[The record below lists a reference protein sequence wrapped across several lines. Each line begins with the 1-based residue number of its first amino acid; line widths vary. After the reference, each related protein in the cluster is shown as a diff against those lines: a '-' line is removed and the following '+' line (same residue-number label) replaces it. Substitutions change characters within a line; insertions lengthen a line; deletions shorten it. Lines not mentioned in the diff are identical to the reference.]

1 MEELAEVI
9 LRNPPFLDQGRTRRD
24 RPSDLRGVF
33 LQKEWVRM
41 SCCLI
46 EQNWKQNI
54 NL

>member
-9 LRNPPFLDQGRTRRD
+9 LRSPPFLDQGRTRRD

-41 SCCLI
+41 SCRFI
-46 EQNWKQNI
+46 GQNMEQNI